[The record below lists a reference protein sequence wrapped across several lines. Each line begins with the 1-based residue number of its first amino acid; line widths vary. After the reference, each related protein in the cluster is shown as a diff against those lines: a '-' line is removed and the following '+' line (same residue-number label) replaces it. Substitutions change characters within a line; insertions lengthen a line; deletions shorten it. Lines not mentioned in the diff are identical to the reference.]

1 MKSPGKT
8 SLATLALAALLFG
21 LVSAPALRAQPYT
34 IFIYETDADFAART
48 DEKRGPAYWA
58 KFAAYG
64 EKLKAAGVLR
74 GGAALHA
81 GAQAQTVQVRG
92 GQRTVKTGAFAKA
105 PISLGGYFIVDVPNL
120 EAALNW
126 AEQAPNAATGA
137 VEVRPA
143 FPTPGM

>member
-1 MKSPGKT
+1 M
-8 SLATLALAALLFG
+8 LRMAALLIG
-21 LVSAPALRAQPYT
+21 IAGATALRAEAYT
-34 IFIYETDADFAART
+34 ILIYETDADFAART
-48 DEKRGPAYWA
+48 DEKRGPAHWGA
-58 KFAAYG
+58 FAAYG
-64 EKLKAAGVLR
+64 EKLKAAEVQR

-92 GQRTVKTGAFAKA
+92 GRRTVTAGAFAKA
-105 PISLGGYFIVDVPNL
+105 PISLGGYFIIDVPNF
-120 EAALNW
+120 EAALSW

>member
-1 MKSPGKT
+1 MK
-8 SLATLALAALLFG
+8 TLGNSANTGRRLIALLIG
-21 LVSAPALRAQPYT
+21 LAGATALRAEAYT

-48 DEKRGPAYWA
+48 DEKRGPAYWGT
-58 KFAAYG
+58 FAAYG

-74 GGAALHA
+74 GGAALHP
-81 GAQAQTVQVRG
+81 GKQAQTVQVRG
-92 GQRTVKTGAFAKA
+92 GQRTVKAGAFAKA
-105 PISLGGYFIVDVPNL
+105 PISLGGYFITDVPNL
-120 EAALNW
+120 EAALSW